1 MVQEVKAPTIGFAG
15 LGTKSAT
22 WIGRLLDRGYPLV
35 VWDPD
40 PDLSSRL
47 VTPGRIES
55 VREVVD
61 LLKHTDALVCAVE
74 TGAEVEGVLEGPRG
88 LLEAAAPNT
97 IVMCLSTIDP
107 SVVRRMDA
115 LAARRGV
122 AVLDAAL
129 TNEQSGT
136 KKIVKAYVG
145 GDVKAYHRAGPLLS
159 ALADEVVHCGG
170 TGNGLAMKH
179 VVNMLAQVQRVLI
192 VEALAVGSK
201 AGIDLRLMIRTI
213 LSSKGNS
220 VAFERLA
227 ARILDRNFEGVPMH
241 VTCRDVAMQTLMARS
256 LDMPVSMA
264 SAALQVYQT
273 AIARGLGDRDS
284 GALIELYE
292 SYMLDGS
299 RQNSDS

>member
-1 MVQEVKAPTIGFAG
+1 MVQDARAPTIGFAG

-22 WIGRLLDRGYPLV
+22 WIRRLLDRGYPLV
-35 VWDPD
+35 VWDRD
-40 PDLSSRL
+40 PDHSSRL
-47 VTPGRIES
+47 APPGHIES
-55 VREVVD
+55 VRHVVD
-61 LLKHTDALVCAVE
+61 LLKHTDTLACAVE
-74 TGAEVEGVLEGPRG
+74 TGAEFEVVLGGPGG
-88 LLEAAAPNT
+88 LLETAAPDT
-97 IVMCLSTIDP
+97 IIMCLSTIDP
-107 SVVRRMDA
+107 SVLRRIDA

-122 AVLDAAL
+122 AMLDAAL

-145 GDVKAYHRAGPLLS
+145 GDLKAYDRVGPILS

-201 AGIDLRLMIRTI
+201 AGLDLQLMIRTI

-220 VAFERLA
+220 VAFELLA
-227 ARILDRNFEGVPMH
+227 ARILSRNFDGVPMN
-241 VTCRDVAMQTLMARS
+241 VTCRDVAIQTLMARS

-284 GALIELYE
+284 GALMEMYDIYV
-292 SYMLDGS
+292 
-299 RQNSDS
+299 